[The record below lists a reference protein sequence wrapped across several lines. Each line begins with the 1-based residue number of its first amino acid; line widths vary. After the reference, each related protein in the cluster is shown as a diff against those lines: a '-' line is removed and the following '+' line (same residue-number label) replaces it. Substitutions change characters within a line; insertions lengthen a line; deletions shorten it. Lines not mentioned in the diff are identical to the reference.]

1 MRLLFFRARRGTSQG
16 SLLYFV
22 LPQLEPQSDVPRLA
36 FAELFLVDLV
46 SQFLQLDLLVILV
59 FTSFCFWYAPI
70 VARLFRRDRK
80 PRIRNPSLSSVMFL
94 SEKVNNKPSG
104 KHTIGMKN
112 KNDGNPIDKMIQAN
126 KDEAD
131 SMLSLW
137 GMKKRKRI
145 KTKKAGR

>member
-1 MRLLFFRARRGTSQG
+1 MFSASGAELPKG

-22 LPQLEPQSDVPRLA
+22 LPQLEPQSDVPRLV

-59 FTSFCFWYAPI
+59 FTSFYPYDAPI
-70 VARLFRRDRK
+70 AARLFRRDRK
-80 PRIRNPSLSSVMFL
+80 PRIRNPALSSVMFL
-94 SEKVNNKPSG
+94 SEKVNNKSNG
-104 KHTIGMKN
+104 KHAIDMKN

-145 KTKKAGR
+145 RTKKVGR

>member
-1 MRLLFFRARRGTSQG
+1 MFSALGAELPKG

-22 LPQLEPQSDVPRLA
+22 LPQLEPQSDAPRLA
-36 FAELFLVDLV
+36 DAELFLVDLV

-70 VARLFRRDRK
+70 AARLFRRDRK
-80 PRIRNPSLSSVMFL
+80 PRIRNPSLFSVMFL
-94 SEKVNNKPSG
+94 SEKVNNKSNG
-104 KHTIGMKN
+104 KHTIVMKN
-112 KNDGNPIDKMIQAN
+112 KNDGNPTDKMIQAN

-145 KTKKAGR
+145 RTKKVGR